1 MNHLKLIGAL
11 LIVASSTWVGLS
23 SAHSLRRLQSALEGF
38 TTSLERMREE
48 LSFSRTDFAALCA
61 TLREN
66 GEKESARFFSALEK
80 DVSGEDFQPIGAT
93 ARAADAAGLRLPPAA
108 FLALEQLF
116 DGFGRLD
123 LDGQIRQIDY
133 ALTVL
138 RRQAEEIRSGAD
150 QKCRSYQLLG
160 LCTGIAVMIL
170 VI

>member
-11 LIVASSTWVGLS
+11 LIVASSSWVGLS
-23 SAHSLRRLQSALEGF
+23 SARSLRKLQSVLAGF
-38 TTSLERMREE
+38 LASLEKMREE
-48 LSFSRTDFAALCA
+48 LSFSRTGFAELCA
-61 TLREN
+61 ALREN
-66 GEKESARFFSALEK
+66 GEKESARFFAALGK
-80 DVSGEDFQPIGAT
+80 DVSGEHFEPVGAT
-93 ARAADAAGLRLPPAA
+93 ARAAEAAGLRLPPAA

-133 ALTVL
+133 ASDKL
-138 RRQAEEIRSGAD
+138 RRMSEEIRSGAD